1 MSGKGVISENGLMQ
15 KLVQA
20 KKVMNKVDGGNFE
33 RGHVNETILRSNPE
47 EINVAEI
54 GQTSPQKAV
63 QHSPNKIMESK
74 LPEAIKRAMIE
85 NPIPQISL
93 SDSLDMDFVKNTK
106 KLMAKEETISL
117 MGTVSEVLPN
127 AMFRV
132 KVENGQTVI
141 GYISGKM
148 RKNEIKI
155 LLGDSVTLEF
165 SPYDFTKGRITR
177 RH

>member
-1 MSGKGVISENGLMQ
+1 
-15 KLVQA
+15 
-20 KKVMNKVDGGNFE
+20 
-33 RGHVNETILRSNPE
+33 
-47 EINVAEI
+47 
-54 GQTSPQKAV
+54 
-63 QHSPNKIMESK
+63 
-74 LPEAIKRAMIE
+74 
-85 NPIPQISL
+85 
-93 SDSLDMDFVKNTK
+93 
-106 KLMAKEETISL
+106 
-117 MGTVSEVLPN
+117 
-127 AMFRV
+127 MFRV